1 VIDISDRDSRGRFIR
16 GNKPKNMRDPVTG
29 QFTKKIVV
37 TKAMTDQYAEV
48 VKEVDFFLEH
58 VGAGY

>member
-1 VIDISDRDSRGRFIR
+1 MVDRDRKGKFRI
-16 GNKPKNMRDPVTG
+16 GHGCLCVRDPVTG